1 MNREVI
7 LYIAMSVDG
16 FIAGE
21 NDDLTFLSAAEYPGE
36 DYGYEDFNKKVDTVI
51 WGRKTY
57 DKVLT
62 FGMDFP
68 HKDKKVYVLSGSRT
82 GSDENVEYF
91 SGDIQLLIDKLR
103 AEAGKHIYIDGG
115 AGLVFE
121 LMKKSLIDRIIL
133 SVVPALV
140 GSGVRLFKEGT
151 GFSKLKLVK
160 SLTFPSGVV
169 QLHYVKADA

>member
-1 MNREVI
+1 MNRDVI

-21 NDDLTFLSAAEYPGE
+21 NDDLSFLSAAEYPGE
-36 DYGYEDFNKKVDTVI
+36 DYGYEDFCTKVDTVI

-62 FGMDFP
+62 FGIDFP
-68 HKDKKVYVLSGSRT
+68 HKDKKVYVLSNSRA

-91 SGDIQLLIDKLR
+91 SGDVQLLIEQLR
-103 AEAGKHIYIDGG
+103 SAEGKHIYIDGG

-121 LMKKSLIDRIIL
+121 LMKKRLIDRIIL
-133 SVVPALV
+133 TIVPALV

-151 GFSKLKLVK
+151 GFSKLKFVK

-169 QLHYVKADA
+169 QLHYVKAGG